1 MAEEKNESIRDI
13 VQAVIQE
20 FVKAEQTK
28 AEPAY
33 KTELME
39 ERRRRETLE
48 QRVNELVTET
58 ERARAKAEQAERG
71 SAIRAELQKLGV
83 AKVDL
88 AYKAVKDEIQRGD
101 DGRLVSQDG
110 AEMKDYL
117 TRFVGEN
124 PELLPARLAGGSG
137 ASAGQRNSGGQAT
150 VDVEKIKPGMNPEE
164 LERVRQE
171 IARVASQ
178 TLRGM

>member
-1 MAEEKNESIRDI
+1 MSEERNDIREI
-13 VQAVIQE
+13 VQLVIQE
-20 FVKAEQTK
+20 FVRSEHSRAEPGYKAEL
-28 AEPAY
+28 AA
-33 KTELME
+33 
-39 ERRRRETLE
+39 ERRRRENLE
-48 QRVNELVTET
+48 RRVNELVAEN

-71 SAIRAELQKLGV
+71 SAIRAELQRLGV

-88 AYKAVKDEIQRGD
+88 AYRAVRDEIVRGE

-110 AEMKDYL
+110 TEMKEYL

-137 ASAGQRNSGGQAT
+137 APAGQRSTSGQGS
-150 VDVEKIKPGMNPEE
+150 VDVDKIKPGMDPEE

-178 TLRGM
+178 TLRGL